1 MQNHLSRRGFLGG
14 VIAAGGALSIPGWV
28 LADPPRKELKEPVYR
43 VSKAKVEADSTAA
56 EHPLDPVL
64 EIARDRLKYL
74 QEEVVD
80 YSCVMVKR
88 ERIGGKL
95 GDREYMFAKVRNR
108 KKEGDR
114 VVTPFSIYMYFLK
127 PSEFKGRECL
137 YVENENKGKMIA
149 HEAPNSLLFKTVG
162 SVWIDPNGPIAMKGQ
177 RYPIT
182 DAGLE
187 ALVEKLLE
195 RGGRDRARGPCQV
208 DITED
213 GPAINGRKCRLIEV
227 KHAERN
233 PKYDFHVA
241 QIFID
246 KELDLPVRYA
256 AFDWPNPGEESGEI
270 IEEYTYVDLKLNVGL
285 TDLDFDPKNSEYL
298 FERRKK

>member
-14 VIAAGGALSIPGWV
+14 LISAGAACVPAWAGAE
-28 LADPPRKELKEPVYR
+28 PPRKELREPVYR
-43 VSKAKVEADSTAA
+43 VSKAKIETDSGPP

-64 EIARDRLKYL
+64 QIARDRLKYI

-80 YSCVMVKR
+80 YTCVMVKR
-88 ERIGGKL
+88 EQFGGKL

-108 KKEGDR
+108 KLDGDR
-114 VVTPFSIYMYFLK
+114 IVTPYSIYLYFLK
-127 PSEFKGRECL
+127 PADFKGRECL
-137 YVENENKGKMIA
+137 FVENENKGKMIA

-162 SVWIDPNGPIAMKGQ
+162 SVWLDPNGPIAMKGQ

-195 RGGRDRARGPCQV
+195 RGGRDRARGPCLV
-208 DITED
+208 TNTED

-227 KHAERN
+227 KHPDRN
-233 PKYDFHVA
+233 AKYDFHVA
-241 QIFID
+241 QIFLD
-246 KELDLPVRYA
+246 KEHDLPVRYA
-256 AFDWPNPGEESGEI
+256 AFDWPGPGEETGEI

-285 TDLDFDPKNSEYL
+285 TDLDFDPKNPEYL
-298 FERRKK
+298 FDRRKK